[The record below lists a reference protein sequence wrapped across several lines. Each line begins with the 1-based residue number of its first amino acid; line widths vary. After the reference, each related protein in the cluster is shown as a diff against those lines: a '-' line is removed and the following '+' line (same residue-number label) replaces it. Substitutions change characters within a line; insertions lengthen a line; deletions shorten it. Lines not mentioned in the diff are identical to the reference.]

1 MPYEYPKNY
10 SRFYDLI
17 YHQQRDGIDNKFFLN
32 EINQTKG
39 KILEIG
45 VGTGRLFCDALL
57 RGADIFGLDIS
68 QSMIDVLYKKLDKNQ
83 QQRIS
88 LQNIIDFTLSIK
100 FDLIIAPFHV
110 MMHLLEKDEQ
120 IKALNNV
127 YKHLTPNGRFV
138 FDVFVPD
145 LNQLLNGS
153 DNLIDFENEYNPGKR
168 IKRTVS
174 TKPDLINQLIHITFL
189 LEWDENNEIKHEEWT
204 FPLRYFFR
212 YELEH
217 LVERSQFEKYKIMGD
232 YLGNELNQKSKEFIL
247 ICQKQ

>member
-10 SRFYDLI
+10 ARFYDLI
-17 YHQQRDGIDNKFFLN
+17 YHRQREGIDNEFFLN
-32 EINQTKG
+32 EIKQTEG

-45 VGTGRLFCDALL
+45 VGTGRLFCDAL
-57 RGADIFGLDIS
+57 RQGADIYGVDIS
-68 QSMIDVLYKKLDKNQ
+68 QSMMDVLYKKLGRNQ
-83 QQRIS
+83 HQRIW
-88 LQNIIDFTLSIK
+88 LQNIIDFKLHIK

-110 MMHLLEKDEQ
+110 MMHILGKDEQ
-120 IKALNNV
+120 LKAINNV
-127 YKHLTPNGRFV
+127 YKHLTTNGRSIFN
-138 FDVFVPD
+138 VFVPD
-145 LNQLLNGS
+145 LNQLISGIYNRV
-153 DNLIDFENEYNPGKR
+153 DFEDEYNPGKR

-189 LEWDENNEIKHEEWT
+189 LEWNEDHEIKHEEWT

-217 LVERSQFEKYKIMGD
+217 LMERSQFEKYKIIGD
-232 YLGNELNQKSKEFIL
+232 YLGNELKQNSKEFIL